1 MRRWKSHFRMYLFHF
16 VGFLALT
23 NLFGKS
29 LDTAHRY
36 NGYIEDQLICKDSL
50 IAFFSSSS
58 LTYICLRYNC
68 RCRDCKTEFGLSI
81 HSDLPITVY
90 DNLTFPKYWLIPSM
104 WLWIQNWPQSILCFY
119 HLYYVSCCSQASGV
133 MYF

>member
-1 MRRWKSHFRMYLFHF
+1 MYLFHS

-50 IAFFSSSS
+50 IAFFSS
-58 LTYICLRYNC
+58 
-68 RCRDCKTEFGLSI
+68 
-81 HSDLPITVY
+81 
-90 DNLTFPKYWLIPSM
+90 LTFAFDTIADVVIVKIVFELLIH
-104 WLWIQNWPQSILCFY
+104 FY
-119 HLYYVSCCSQASGV
+119 SPMISEPTKKIVS
-133 MYF
+133 